1 MSCITQLCGKWLHP
15 PGGDPRRRR
24 SGACRLRRKRLAVL
38 LSSTVASAIGV
49 ATLCA
54 LLLPGLAPG
63 VSAAEPAA
71 AAATAVSATAA
82 TPVTSAVPQGQG
94 PGPTALSKGSTLVLL
109 PWGSGPGQVGL
120 LRPTEGLAQG
130 PQSLAI
136 APDGRIAILDS
147 VNHRILELDGKGTVT
162 GSVAVPLTEPRFLA
176 VTSDRLFVLDCAT
189 DRRLLVLDWAGQAV
203 DSISVPAFDDP
214 VSSLFATD
222 RGPYLELAHQRVY
235 LVQRGAGTV
244 ASPKAAGPGV
254 ATLGVSSRVGDPAPQ
269 LHEIQGRPLGRDLNS
284 LVSASFQRGKSPQLK
299 FSTTPK
305 GSLDASPAG
314 QTQSSLPGGFDVD
327 CLVSV
332 DSDGRGG
339 MIVGAGL
346 LAHAG
351 QAKQPA
357 LLVTHLQPVSG
368 ATTTTGSAASNG
380 AATTGSALAT
390 ARPVSYILLA
400 DSTYAYV
407 GQPYTVGP
415 DGRVYQPMATEAGY
429 SILVHS
435 FPAATLGGAT
445 EQGGSRWSVG
455 KGLVPCWRSWSARVS
470 RS

>member
-1 MSCITQLCGKWLHP
+1 MSCFKHLCGKWLHP
-15 PGGDPRRRR
+15 PGGTPRRRR
-24 SGACRLRRKRLAVL
+24 SGACRLRRRRLAAL
-38 LSSTVASAIGV
+38 LSSAVASAIGV
-49 ATLCA
+49 AILCA

-71 AAATAVSATAA
+71 AAATTASATAA
-82 TPVTSAVPQGQG
+82 TPVTSTVPQGQG

-120 LRPTEGLAQG
+120 LRPVEGLAQG

-176 VTSDRLFVLDCAT
+176 VTADRLFVLDCDT
-189 DRRLLVLDWAGQAV
+189 DRRLLVFDWAGQAV

-222 RGPYLELAHQRVY
+222 RGPCLELAHQRVY
-235 LVQRGAGTV
+235 LVQHGSGTV

-351 QAKQPA
+351 QTKQPA

-445 EQGGSRWSVG
+445 EQGGSR
-455 KGLVPCWRSWSARVS
+455 
-470 RS
+470 